1 VAGFF
6 VVPGMRGIRVEI
18 RMANEPMFAA
28 RKAYERRLTEHGTLR
43 RRAVGLIV
51 IGAGCLLIGAVTGDV
66 FTVTVGLISV
76 GAGGIWRWYLA

>member
-1 VAGFF
+1 
-6 VVPGMRGIRVEI
+6 
-18 RMANEPMFAA
+18 MANEPMFAE
-28 RKAYERRLTEHGTLR
+28 RRAYERRQMEDGTLR

-51 IGAGCLLIGAVTGDV
+51 IGVGCLLVGLVSRDV